1 MAHPKFHFLTRLLV
15 FLCRDTTVLSSL
27 ASDCDLLAHVV
38 TQAPYSLTMSI
49 LAILFGTLPIG
60 KDAWPNIIG
69 ILLGLLV
76 IGLFVYGICVPVL
89 SPTGRVDIFTM
100 ISMKYKGEG
109 SALHVLQT
117 DTIRVCGNN
126 EEPVVSPEGTQG
138 ANPSEHNSD
147 EVANTSDNAGEDV
160 DVKKPLVDQQSSEMI
175 EIDA

>member
-1 MAHPKFHFLTRLLV
+1 M
-15 FLCRDTTVLSSL
+15 FLCLYRDTTVLSSL

-38 TQAPYSLTMSI
+38 TQAPYSVSMSI

-69 ILLGLLV
+69 ILLGLVV

-89 SPTGRVDIFTM
+89 SPTGRVDVFTM

-109 SALHVLQT
+109 SALHILQT

-126 EEPVVSPEGTQG
+126 EEPVVSPEETQG
-138 ANPSEHNSD
+138 VNPSEQNSD
-147 EVANTSDNAGEDV
+147 EAGTDEAGDG
-160 DVKKPLVDQQSSEMI
+160 KKPPVEQSEEMV
-175 EIDA
+175 ELEA